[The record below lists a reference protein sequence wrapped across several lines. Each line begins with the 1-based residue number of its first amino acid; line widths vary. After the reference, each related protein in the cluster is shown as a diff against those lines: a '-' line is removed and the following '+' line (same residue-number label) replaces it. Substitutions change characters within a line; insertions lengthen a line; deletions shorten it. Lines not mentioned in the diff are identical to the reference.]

1 MRISVPTAMYT
12 DDFRA
17 VNAQVVAE
25 HRANGGV
32 LETAFAGAP
41 ILLLTHRGARSGKEY
56 VSPLAYRRDGDRYVV
71 IASMGGAPVDPQWFR
86 NLLAHA
92 DVQIEVGAEVIPVRA
107 VVVTGDERDRL
118 FRAQADEISN
128 FDDYQA
134 RTTRQLPVIVFQR
147 RA

>member
-1 MRISVPTAMYT
+1 MRISVPRAMYT
-12 DDFRA
+12 GDFRA
-17 VNAQVVAE
+17 VNEQVIAE

-32 LETAFAGAP
+32 LTTAFAGAP
-41 ILLLTHRGARSGKEY
+41 ILLLTHRGAKSGNEH

-71 IASMGGAPVDPQWFR
+71 IASMGGADVDPQWYR
-86 NLLAHA
+86 NLLAHP
-92 DVQIEVGAEVIPVRA
+92 DVQIEVGGEVRRVRA
-107 VVVTGDERDRL
+107 VVATGAERDRL

-134 RTTRQLPVIVFQR
+134 RTTRQLPVVVFEP